1 MRYRGEGWG
10 ETGVIS
16 DAVESRADWQAWG
29 SSTGSLSSTALP
41 LLRSSL
47 GPLEEP
53 SGPRGTQQAAYS
65 LQPGTGPACPPLNPR
80 SIDSHPNHRRGPLA
94 QPPALLPLSSLLFL
108 SLLLRLFIIF
118 SSVLTKAL
126 TLVLCLSDPQRSHFL
141 SLSHSVPIL
150 KYFIG
155 MIVFIYN
162 IVKTLYTK
170 QVMINIQYNNKK
182 QWYKMYLKRC

>member
-1 MRYRGEGWG
+1 MRYHGEGWG
-10 ETGVIS
+10 ETSVNS
-16 DAVESRADWQAWG
+16 DVVESRADWQAWG

-108 SLLLRLFIIF
+108 SLLLWLFILQN
-118 SSVLTKAL
+118 SVLTKAL
-126 TLVLCLSDPQRSHFL
+126 TLVLCLSDPQRSH
-141 SLSHSVPIL
+141 SLSHSL
-150 KYFIG
+150 SLSLSLSLYLS
-155 MIVFIYN
+155 
-162 IVKTLYTK
+162 TLLAWLCLYTK
-170 QVMINIQYNNKK
+170 SWIHYTQNK
-182 QWYKMYLKRC
+182 

>member
-1 MRYRGEGWG
+1 MRYHGEGWG
-10 ETGVIS
+10 ETSVNS
-16 DAVESRADWQAWG
+16 DVVESRADWQAWG

-108 SLLLRLFIIF
+108 SLLLWLFILKN
-118 SSVLTKAL
+118 SVLTKAL
-126 TLVLCLSDPQRSHFL
+126 TLVLCLSDPQRSHSLSLILSLIL
-141 SLSHSVPIL
+141 SLSLYLSTL
-150 KYFIG
+150 LAWLC
-155 MIVFIYN
+155 
-162 IVKTLYTK
+162 LYT
-170 QVMINIQYNNKK
+170 ISWIHYT
-182 QWYKMYLKRC
+182 